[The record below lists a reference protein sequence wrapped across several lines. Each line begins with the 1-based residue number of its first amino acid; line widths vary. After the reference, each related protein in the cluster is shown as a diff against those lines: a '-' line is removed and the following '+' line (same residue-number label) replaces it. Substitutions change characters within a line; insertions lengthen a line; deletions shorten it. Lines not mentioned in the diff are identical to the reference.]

1 MINPSDLQTKLK
13 NQKKKTSQV
22 GSSVIKGLHHLFTP
36 QELVSLHYKDGLK
49 KENQQL
55 LARVITCF
63 LTLELSIV
71 SQPKF

>member
-13 NQKKKTSQV
+13 NKKKTSQV
-22 GSSVIKGLHHLFTP
+22 GSSVIKGLAPPLYTAG
-36 QELVSLHYKDGLK
+36 VSISTLQRWPE

-55 LARVITCF
+55 LARVSTCF